1 VPIDKLL
8 QIMSQL
14 RHPQD
19 GCPWDVEQSFES
31 IAPYTIEEAYE
42 VQEAISNGDY
52 ESLRDELGDLLL
64 QVVFHSQIAKEAKL
78 FTFDEVVDRICR
90 KMIDRHPHVFGDAKI
105 ESAEEQLSSW
115 EHIKA
120 KEREEKSKT
129 SPIKRSALDGV
140 SLAYPALLRAQKLQ
154 KRAARV
160 GFDWQSVESV
170 LDKLD
175 EEIIEL
181 KEVLEDTSG
190 SDDTRTEEELGDIL
204 FTCVNIARHL
214 NIDSE
219 TALYKANR
227 KFSKRFKFIEKSLKE
242 ELNVKLEDADV
253 SDLEERWER
262 AKTIDC

>member
-1 VPIDKLL
+1 
-8 QIMSQL
+8 M
-14 RHPQD
+14 
-19 GCPWDVEQSFES
+19 
-31 IAPYTIEEAYE
+31 
-42 VQEAISNGDY
+42 
-52 ESLRDELGDLLL
+52 
-64 QVVFHSQIAKEAKL
+64 
-78 FTFDEVVDRICR
+78 
-90 KMIDRHPHVFGDAKI
+90 
-105 ESAEEQLSSW
+105 
-115 EHIKA
+115 
-120 KEREEKSKT
+120 
-129 SPIKRSALDGV
+129 
-140 SLAYPALLRAQKLQ
+140 AYPALLRAQKLQ

-204 FTCVNIARHL
+204 FTCVNIARYL